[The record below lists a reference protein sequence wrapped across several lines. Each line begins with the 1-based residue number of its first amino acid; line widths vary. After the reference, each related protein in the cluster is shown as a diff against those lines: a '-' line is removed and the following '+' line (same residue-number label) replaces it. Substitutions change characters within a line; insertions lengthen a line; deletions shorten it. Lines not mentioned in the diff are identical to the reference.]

1 MRKNINP
8 KSLKGQDKLNRMLGL
23 MDRMNTLTESK
34 SFSELELIK
43 KGPNGI
49 VYGIIRENRDYFI
62 KTTNKTSGQ
71 FLSED
76 FSYVGGLQNKYDERY
91 KSYAEAIKHLNMKFD
106 MLNESYGIDSNTNIF
121 ESDGVAFGGGV
132 GFGFVMEEDDEEDK
146 NESKQEIISD
156 ADLEE
161 QKKVLKVDAPKAE
174 TPVED
179 EVEDEVDVDMG
190 GDIADVE
197 FDEEET
203 EEGGDE
209 FGDEGMEDEEGDED
223 GDTKKIQKYT
233 GKIGQMLRD
242 MDESDLDLEKYV
254 INSIISAM
262 HLDEMDEEDKE
273 DIIEKIESGDEEED
287 DFDMEGGEEEAD
299 LDLDDEETTEEL
311 PEEGGEDED
320 KEDDEDKEVV
330 KVKKEQLKMLEEE
343 GICTCG
349 DKCLLYPEAKGVDAS
364 DLLKQGAKSGK
375 ECIILTDDNM
385 TDLKSEGEC
394 KCGGVKLKCKKEKNE
409 GRVFSKKQLMESFL
423 RNTTKK
429 SLKRVLRERRELCE
443 ECGGRLTEGMC
454 MECGPNEHHMGKS
467 SPGQY
472 DREAYIMDE
481 EDIMNEKLVGK
492 QHKLDRNKNGKI
504 DAEDFRMLRKGRKDR
519 RRNIDEDEFEFI
531 EEPSVRPR
539 GERPPMPPTIEPNLN
554 SDKYLRPRGLDED
567 MDVMDA
573 IATGQGYLD
582 ATNDLDRDFDGIP
595 NRLDMDNNDDGELD
609 FSMGRKD
616 RYRSIGDDNEDFIE
630 LDIDFLRNSEAPV
643 KEPGIKEPTT
653 KPGKGDKWRT
663 IKRPKVDPKPKA
675 GKRMDRSDKPRPSY
689 RRRGMFR

>member
-1 MRKNINP
+1 MRRNINP
-8 KSLKGQDKLNRMLGL
+8 KTLKGQDKLNRVLDL
-23 MDRMNTLTESK
+23 MGKMNTLNESK
-34 SFSELELIK
+34 SYSELELVK

-49 VYGIIRENRDYFI
+49 VYGIVRENHDYFI
-62 KTTNKTSGQ
+62 KTSNKTSGK
-71 FLSED
+71 FLAED

-91 KSYAEAIKHLNMKFD
+91 NSYAEAIKHLNMKFD

-121 ESDGVAFGGGV
+121 ESDGVAFGGGA
-132 GFGFVMEEDDEEDK
+132 GFGFVMEEDNEEEK
-146 NESKQEIISD
+146 NEEKKEIISDAD

-161 QKKVLKVDAPKAE
+161 QKKVLKVDTPKSE
-174 TPVED
+174 EP
-179 EVEDEVDVDMG
+179 VEDEVDVDMG

-197 FDEEET
+197 FDEETEET

-242 MDESDLDLEKYV
+242 MGEADLDLEKYV

-273 DIIEKIESGDEEED
+273 DIIEKIESGDEEEGD
-287 DFDMEGGEEEAD
+287 DFDMEGGDEEVDVD
-299 LDLDDEETTEEL
+299 LDAEETTEET
-311 PEEGGEDED
+311 PEEGGEEELSEGED
-320 KEDDEDKEVV
+320 KEDDDDDDEKEVV

-385 TDLKSEGEC
+385 SDLKSEGEC
-394 KCGGVKLKCKKEKNE
+394 KCGGVKIKFKKDKEEKNE

-443 ECGGRLTEGMC
+443 ECGSRLTEGMC

-504 DAEDFRMLRKGRKDR
+504 DAEDFKMLRKGRKDR
-519 RRNIDEDEFEFI
+519 RRNIDEDEEM
-531 EEPSVRPR
+531 S
-539 GERPPMPPTIEPNLN
+539 
-554 SDKYLRPRGLDED
+554 
-567 MDVMDA
+567 VMDA

-609 FSMGRKD
+609 FSMNSDKG
-616 RYRSIGDDNEDFIE
+616 EDFIE

-663 IKRPKVDPKPKA
+663 IKRPKVDPRPKA
-675 GKRMDRSDKPRPSY
+675 DKRMDRSDKPRPSY

>member
-1 MRKNINP
+1 MRRNINP
-8 KSLKGQDKLNRMLGL
+8 KTLKGQDKLNRMLDL
-23 MDRMNTLTESK
+23 MGKMNTLNESK
-34 SFSELELIK
+34 SYSELELVK

-49 VYGIIRENRDYFI
+49 VYGIVRENHDYFI
-62 KTTNKTSGQ
+62 KTSNKTSGK
-71 FLSED
+71 FLAED
-76 FSYVGGLQNKYDERY
+76 FSYVGGLKNKYDERY
-91 KSYAEAIKHLNMKFD
+91 NSYAESIKHLNMKFD

-121 ESDGVAFGGGV
+121 ESDGVAFGGGT
-132 GFGFVMEEDDEEDK
+132 GFGFVMEEDDEDDEK
-146 NESKQEIISD
+146 NEEKKEIISDAD

-161 QKKVLKVDAPKAE
+161 QKKVLKVDTPKAE
-174 TPVED
+174 EP
-179 EVEDEVDVDMG
+179 VEDEVDVDMG

-197 FDEEET
+197 FDEET

-242 MDESDLDLEKYV
+242 MGEADLDLEKYV

-273 DIIEKIESGDEEED
+273 DIIEKIESGDEEEGD
-287 DFDMEGGEEEAD
+287 DFDMEGGDEEVDVD
-299 LDLDDEETTEEL
+299 LDAEETTEET
-311 PEEGGEDED
+311 PEEGGEEELSEGED
-320 KEDDEDKEVV
+320 KEDDDDDDEKEVV

-349 DKCLLYPEAKGVDAS
+349 DKCLIYPGAEDVDAE
-364 DLLKQGAKSGK
+364 DLLKQGSKSGK

-385 TDLKSEGEC
+385 SDLKSEGEC
-394 KCGGVKLKCKKEKNE
+394 KCGGVKLKCKKDKEEKNE

-443 ECGGRLTEGMC
+443 ECGSRLTEGMC

-472 DREAYIMDE
+472 DRGAYIMGE

-504 DAEDFRMLRKGRKDR
+504 DAEDFKMLRKGRKDR
-519 RRNIDEDEFEFI
+519 RRNIDEDEEM
-531 EEPSVRPR
+531 S
-539 GERPPMPPTIEPNLN
+539 
-554 SDKYLRPRGLDED
+554 
-567 MDVMDA
+567 VMDA

-582 ATNDLDRDFDGIP
+582 TTNDLDRDFDGIP

-609 FSMGRKD
+609 FSMNSDKG
-616 RYRSIGDDNEDFIE
+616 EDFIE

-663 IKRPKVDPKPKA
+663 IKRPKVDPRPKA
-675 GKRMDRSDKPRPSY
+675 DKRMDRSDKPRPSY

>member
-1 MRKNINP
+1 MRRNINP
-8 KSLKGQDKLNRMLGL
+8 KTLKGQDKLNRVLDL
-23 MDRMNTLTESK
+23 MGKMNTLNESK
-34 SFSELELIK
+34 SYSELELVK

-49 VYGIIRENRDYFI
+49 VYGIVRENHDYFI
-62 KTTNKTSGQ
+62 KTSNKTSGK
-71 FLSED
+71 FLAED
-76 FSYVGGLQNKYDERY
+76 FSYVGGLKNKYDERY
-91 KSYAEAIKHLNMKFD
+91 NSYAESIKHLNMKFD

-121 ESDGVAFGGGV
+121 ESDGVAFGGGA
-132 GFGFVMEEDDEEDK
+132 GFGFVMEEDDEDDEK
-146 NESKQEIISD
+146 NEEKKEIISDAD

-161 QKKVLKVDAPKAE
+161 QKKVLKVDTPKAE
-174 TPVED
+174 EP
-179 EVEDEVDVDMG
+179 VEDEVDVDMG

-197 FDEEET
+197 FDEET

-242 MDESDLDLEKYV
+242 MGEADLDLEKYV

-273 DIIEKIESGDEEED
+273 DIIEKIESGDEEEGD
-287 DFDMEGGEEEAD
+287 DFDMEGGDEEVDVD
-299 LDLDDEETTEEL
+299 LDAEETTEET
-311 PEEGGEDED
+311 PEEGGEEELSEGED
-320 KEDDEDKEVV
+320 KEDDDDDDDEKEVV

-385 TDLKSEGEC
+385 SDLKSEGEC
-394 KCGGVKLKCKKEKNE
+394 KCGGVKLKCKKDKEEKNE

-443 ECGGRLTEGMC
+443 ECGSRLTEGMC

-504 DAEDFRMLRKGRKDR
+504 DAEDFKMLRKGRKDR
-519 RRNIDEDEFEFI
+519 RRNIDEDEEM
-531 EEPSVRPR
+531 S
-539 GERPPMPPTIEPNLN
+539 
-554 SDKYLRPRGLDED
+554 
-567 MDVMDA
+567 VMDA

-609 FSMGRKD
+609 FSMNSDKG
-616 RYRSIGDDNEDFIE
+616 EDFIE

-663 IKRPKVDPKPKA
+663 IKRPKVDPRPKA
-675 GKRMDRSDKPRPSY
+675 DKRMDRSDKPRPSY

>member
-23 MDRMNTLTESK
+23 MNRMNTLTESK

-76 FSYVGGLQNKYDERY
+76 FNYVGGLQNKYDERY

-132 GFGFVMEEDDEEDK
+132 GFGFVMEEDDEEEEK
-146 NESKQEIISD
+146 KEIISDAD

-161 QKKVLKVDAPKAE
+161 QKKVLKVDTPKAE
-174 TPVED
+174 EP
-179 EVEDEVDVDMG
+179 VEDEVDVDMG

-209 FGDEGMEDEEGDED
+209 FGDEDMEGEEGDED

-273 DIIEKIESGDEEED
+273 DIIEKIESGDEDEEGD
-287 DFDMEGGEEEAD
+287 DFDMEGGDEEVDMD
-299 LDLDDEETTEEL
+299 LDAEEETTEET
-311 PEEGGEDED
+311 PEEGEELSEGED
-320 KEDDEDKEVV
+320 KEDDDDDDKKVV
-330 KVKKEQLKMLEEE
+330 NVKKEQLKMLEEE

-349 DKCLLYPEAKGVDAS
+349 GKCLIYPEAKGVDAD

-385 TDLKSEGEC
+385 SDLKSEGEC
-394 KCGGVKLKCKKEKNE
+394 KCGGVKLKCKKDKEEKNE
-409 GRVFSKKQLMESFL
+409 SRVFSKKQLMESFL
-423 RNTTKK
+423 RRTTKK
-429 SLKRVLRERRELCE
+429 SLKRVLKERRELCE

-454 MECGPNEHHMGKS
+454 MECGTNEHHMGSKATDKRF
-467 SPGQY
+467 PHY
-472 DREAYIMDE
+472 DKEAYIMDE

-504 DAEDFRMLRKGRKDR
+504 DAEDFKMLRKGRKDR
-519 RRNIDEDEFEFI
+519 RRNIDE
-531 EEPSVRPR
+531 EE
-539 GERPPMPPTIEPNLN
+539 
-554 SDKYLRPRGLDED
+554 

-609 FSMGRKD
+609 FSMD
-616 RYRSIGDDNEDFIE
+616 NNSGDDFIE

-653 KPGKGDKWRT
+653 RPGKGDKWRT
-663 IKRPKVDPKPKA
+663 IKRPKVDPRPKA
-675 GKRMDRSDKPRPSY
+675 SKRMDKSDKPRPSY

>member
-1 MRKNINP
+1 MRRNINP
-8 KSLKGQDKLNRMLGL
+8 KTLKGQDKLNRMLDL
-23 MDRMNTLTESK
+23 MGKMNTLNESK
-34 SFSELELIK
+34 SYSELELVK

-49 VYGIIRENRDYFI
+49 VYGIVRENHDYFI
-62 KTTNKTSGQ
+62 KTSNKTSGK
-71 FLSED
+71 FLAED
-76 FSYVGGLQNKYDERY
+76 FSYVGGLKNKYDERY
-91 KSYAEAIKHLNMKFD
+91 NSYAESIKHLNMKFD

-121 ESDGVAFGGGV
+121 ESDGVAFGGGT
-132 GFGFVMEEDDEEDK
+132 GFGFVMEEDDEDDEK
-146 NESKQEIISD
+146 NEEKKEIISDAD

-161 QKKVLKVDAPKAE
+161 QKKVLKVDTPKAE
-174 TPVED
+174 EP
-179 EVEDEVDVDMG
+179 VEDEVDVDMG

-197 FDEEET
+197 FDEET

-242 MDESDLDLEKYV
+242 MGEADLDLEKYV

-273 DIIEKIESGDEEED
+273 DIIEKIESGDEEEGD
-287 DFDMEGGEEEAD
+287 DFDMEGGDEEVDVD
-299 LDLDDEETTEEL
+299 LDAEETTEE
-311 PEEGGEDED
+311 GGEEELSEGED
-320 KEDDEDKEVV
+320 KEDDDDDDEKEVV

-349 DKCLLYPEAKGVDAS
+349 DKCLIYPGAEDVDAE
-364 DLLKQGAKSGK
+364 DLLKQGSKSGK

-385 TDLKSEGEC
+385 SDLKSEGEC
-394 KCGGVKLKCKKEKNE
+394 KCGGVKLKCKKDKEEKNE

-443 ECGGRLTEGMC
+443 ECGSRLTEGMC

-504 DAEDFRMLRKGRKDR
+504 DAEDFKMLRKGRKDR
-519 RRNIDEDEFEFI
+519 RRNIDEDEEM
-531 EEPSVRPR
+531 S
-539 GERPPMPPTIEPNLN
+539 
-554 SDKYLRPRGLDED
+554 
-567 MDVMDA
+567 VMDA

-582 ATNDLDRDFDGIP
+582 TTNDLDRDFDGIP

-609 FSMGRKD
+609 FSMNSDKG
-616 RYRSIGDDNEDFIE
+616 EDFIE

-663 IKRPKVDPKPKA
+663 IKRPKVDPRPKA
-675 GKRMDRSDKPRPSY
+675 DKRMDRSDKPRPSY

>member
-34 SFSELELIK
+34 SFSELELVK

-49 VYGIIRENRDYFI
+49 VYGVIRENHDYFI
-62 KTTNKTSGQ
+62 KTSNKTSGQ
-71 FLSED
+71 FLAED
-76 FSYVGGLQNKYDERY
+76 FSYIGGLQNKYDERY

-121 ESDGVAFGGGV
+121 ESDGVAFGGGA
-132 GFGFVMEEDDEEDK
+132 GFGFVMEEEDEDEEK
-146 NESKQEIISD
+146 NEEKEIISD
-156 ADLEE
+156 ADSDLEE
-161 QKKVLKVDAPKAE
+161 QKKVLKVDAPKSE
-174 TPVED
+174 EP
-179 EVEDEVDVDMG
+179 VEDEVDVDMG

-197 FDEEET
+197 FDEET

-209 FGDEGMEDEEGDED
+209 FGDESMEDEEGDED

-242 MDESDLDLEKYV
+242 MDEADLDLEKYV

-273 DIIEKIESGDEEED
+273 DIIEKIESGDEDEEGMD
-287 DFDMEGGEEEAD
+287 DFDMEGGDEEVDMD
-299 LDLDDEETTEEL
+299 LDAEETTEET
-311 PEEGGEDED
+311 PEEGGEELSEGED
-320 KEDDEDKEVV
+320 KEDDDKEVV

-349 DKCLLYPEAKGVDAS
+349 DKCLIYPGAKDAKAE

-385 TDLKSEGEC
+385 SDLKSEGEC
-394 KCGGVKLKCKKEKNE
+394 KCGDVKIKCKKDKEEKNE

-429 SLKRVLRERRELCE
+429 SLKRVLKERRELCE
-443 ECGGRLTEGMC
+443 QCGSRLTEGMC
-454 MECGPNEHHMGKS
+454 MECGPNEHHMGSKATHKKY
-467 SPGQY
+467 PHY
-472 DREAYIMDE
+472 DKEAYIMDE

-492 QHKLDRNKNGKI
+492 QHKLDRNKNGKV
-504 DAEDFRMLRKGRKDR
+504 DAEDFKMLRKGRKDR
-519 RRNIDEDEFEFI
+519 RRNIDE
-531 EEPSVRPR
+531 EEM
-539 GERPPMPPTIEPNLN
+539 G
-554 SDKYLRPRGLDED
+554 
-567 MDVMDA
+567 VMDA

-582 ATNDLDRDFDGIP
+582 ATGDLDRDFDGIP

-609 FSMGRKD
+609 FSMNSDKG
-616 RYRSIGDDNEDFIE
+616 EDFIE

-663 IKRPKVDPKPKA
+663 IKRPKVDPRPKA
-675 GKRMDRSDKPRPSY
+675 DRRMDRSEKPRPSY

>member
-1 MRKNINP
+1 MRRNINP
-8 KSLKGQDKLNRMLGL
+8 KTLKGQDKLNRMLDL
-23 MDRMNTLTESK
+23 MGKMNTLNESK
-34 SFSELELIK
+34 SYSELELVK

-49 VYGIIRENRDYFI
+49 VYGIVRENHDYFI
-62 KTTNKTSGQ
+62 KTSNKTSGK
-71 FLSED
+71 FLAED

-91 KSYAEAIKHLNMKFD
+91 NSYAESIKHLNMKFD

-121 ESDGVAFGGGV
+121 ESDGVAFGGGT
-132 GFGFVMEEDDEEDK
+132 GFGFVMEEDDEDDEK
-146 NESKQEIISD
+146 NEEKKEIISDAD

-161 QKKVLKVDAPKAE
+161 QKKVLKVDTPKAE
-174 TPVED
+174 EP
-179 EVEDEVDVDMG
+179 VEDEVDVDMG

-197 FDEEET
+197 FDEET

-242 MDESDLDLEKYV
+242 MGEADLDLEKYV

-273 DIIEKIESGDEEED
+273 DIIEKIESGDEEEGD
-287 DFDMEGGEEEAD
+287 DFDMEGGDEEVDVD
-299 LDLDDEETTEEL
+299 LDAEETTEET
-311 PEEGGEDED
+311 PEEGGEEELSEGED
-320 KEDDEDKEVV
+320 KEDDDDDDEKEVV

-349 DKCLLYPEAKGVDAS
+349 DKCLIYPGAEDVDAE
-364 DLLKQGAKSGK
+364 DLLKQGSKSGK

-385 TDLKSEGEC
+385 SDLKSEGEC
-394 KCGGVKLKCKKEKNE
+394 KCGGVKLKCKKDKEEKNE

-443 ECGGRLTEGMC
+443 ECGSRLTEGMC

-472 DREAYIMDE
+472 DRGAYIMGE

-504 DAEDFRMLRKGRKDR
+504 DAEDFKMLRKGRKDR
-519 RRNIDEDEFEFI
+519 RRNIDE
-531 EEPSVRPR
+531 EEM
-539 GERPPMPPTIEPNLN
+539 G
-554 SDKYLRPRGLDED
+554 
-567 MDVMDA
+567 VMDA

-582 ATNDLDRDFDGIP
+582 ATGDLDRDFDGIP

-609 FSMGRKD
+609 FSMNSDKG
-616 RYRSIGDDNEDFIE
+616 EDFIE

-663 IKRPKVDPKPKA
+663 IKRPKVDPRPKA
-675 GKRMDRSDKPRPSY
+675 DKRMDRSDKPRPSY

>member
-34 SFSELELIK
+34 SFSELELVK

-49 VYGIIRENRDYFI
+49 VYGVIRENHDYFI
-62 KTTNKTSGQ
+62 KTSNKTSGQ
-71 FLSED
+71 FLAED
-76 FSYVGGLQNKYDERY
+76 FSYIGGLQNKYDERY

-121 ESDGVAFGGGV
+121 ESDGVAFGGGA
-132 GFGFVMEEDDEEDK
+132 GFGFVMEEEDEDEEK
-146 NESKQEIISD
+146 NEEKEIISD
-156 ADLEE
+156 ADSDLEE
-161 QKKVLKVDAPKAE
+161 QKKVLKVDAPKSE
-174 TPVED
+174 EP
-179 EVEDEVDVDMG
+179 VEDEVDVDMG

-197 FDEEET
+197 FDEET

-209 FGDEGMEDEEGDED
+209 FGDESMEDEEGDED

-242 MDESDLDLEKYV
+242 MDEADLDLEKYV

-273 DIIEKIESGDEEED
+273 DIIEKIESGDEDEEGMD
-287 DFDMEGGEEEAD
+287 DFDMEGGDEEVDMD
-299 LDLDDEETTEEL
+299 LDAEETTEET
-311 PEEGGEDED
+311 PEEGGEELSEGED
-320 KEDDEDKEVV
+320 KEDDDKEVV

-349 DKCLLYPEAKGVDAS
+349 DKCLIYPGAKDAKAE

-385 TDLKSEGEC
+385 SDLKSEGEC
-394 KCGGVKLKCKKEKNE
+394 KCGDVKIKCKKDKEEKNE

-429 SLKRVLRERRELCE
+429 SLKRVLKERRELCE
-443 ECGGRLTEGMC
+443 QCGSRLTEGMC
-454 MECGPNEHHMGKS
+454 MECGPNEHHMGSKATHKKY
-467 SPGQY
+467 PHY
-472 DREAYIMDE
+472 DKEAYIMDE

-492 QHKLDRNKNGKI
+492 QHKLDRNKNGKV
-504 DAEDFRMLRKGRKDR
+504 DAEDFKMLRKGRKDR
-519 RRNIDEDEFEFI
+519 RRNIDE
-531 EEPSVRPR
+531 EEM
-539 GERPPMPPTIEPNLN
+539 G
-554 SDKYLRPRGLDED
+554 
-567 MDVMDA
+567 VMDA

-582 ATNDLDRDFDGIP
+582 ATGDLDRDFDGIP

-609 FSMGRKD
+609 FSMNSDKG
-616 RYRSIGDDNEDFIE
+616 EDFIE

-663 IKRPKVDPKPKA
+663 IKRPKVDPRPKA
-675 GKRMDRSDKPRPSY
+675 DTRMDRSEKPRPSY

>member
-34 SFSELELIK
+34 SFSELELVK

-49 VYGIIRENRDYFI
+49 VYGVIRENHDYFI
-62 KTTNKTSGQ
+62 KTSNKTSGQ
-71 FLSED
+71 FLAED
-76 FSYVGGLQNKYDERY
+76 FSYIGGLQNKYDERY

-121 ESDGVAFGGGV
+121 ESDGVAFGGGA
-132 GFGFVMEEDDEEDK
+132 GFGFVMEEEDEDEEK
-146 NESKQEIISD
+146 NEEKEIISD
-156 ADLEE
+156 ADSDLEE
-161 QKKVLKVDAPKAE
+161 QKKVLKVDAPKSE
-174 TPVED
+174 EP
-179 EVEDEVDVDMG
+179 VEDEVDVEMG

-197 FDEEET
+197 FDEET

-209 FGDEGMEDEEGDED
+209 FGDESMEDEEGDED

-242 MDESDLDLEKYV
+242 MDEADLDLEKYV

-273 DIIEKIESGDEEED
+273 DIIEKIESGDEDEEGMD
-287 DFDMEGGEEEAD
+287 DFDMEGGDEEVDMD
-299 LDLDDEETTEEL
+299 LDAEETTEET
-311 PEEGGEDED
+311 PEEGGEELSEGED
-320 KEDDEDKEVV
+320 KEDDDKEVV

-349 DKCLLYPEAKGVDAS
+349 DKCLIYPGAKDAKAE

-385 TDLKSEGEC
+385 SDLKSEGEC
-394 KCGGVKLKCKKEKNE
+394 KCGDVKIKCKKDKEEKNE

-429 SLKRVLRERRELCE
+429 SLKRVLKERRELCE
-443 ECGGRLTEGMC
+443 QCGSRLTEGMC
-454 MECGPNEHHMGKS
+454 MECGPNEHHMGSKATHKKY
-467 SPGQY
+467 PHY
-472 DREAYIMDE
+472 DKEAYIMDE

-504 DAEDFRMLRKGRKDR
+504 DAEDFKMLRKGRKDR
-519 RRNIDEDEFEFI
+519 RRNIDE
-531 EEPSVRPR
+531 EEM
-539 GERPPMPPTIEPNLN
+539 G
-554 SDKYLRPRGLDED
+554 
-567 MDVMDA
+567 VMDA

-582 ATNDLDRDFDGIP
+582 ATGDLDRDFDGIP

-609 FSMGRKD
+609 FSMNSDKG
-616 RYRSIGDDNEDFIE
+616 EDFIE

-663 IKRPKVDPKPKA
+663 IKRPKVDPRPKA
-675 GKRMDRSDKPRPSY
+675 DRRMDRSEKPRPSY

>member
-23 MDRMNTLTESK
+23 MNRMNTLTESK

-76 FSYVGGLQNKYDERY
+76 FNYVGGLQNKYDERY

-132 GFGFVMEEDDEEDK
+132 GFGFVMEEDDEEEEK
-146 NESKQEIISD
+146 KEIISDAD

-161 QKKVLKVDAPKAE
+161 QKKVLKVDTPKAE
-174 TPVED
+174 EP
-179 EVEDEVDVDMG
+179 VEDEVDVDMG

-209 FGDEGMEDEEGDED
+209 FGDEDMEGEEGDED

-273 DIIEKIESGDEEED
+273 DIIEKIESGDEDEEGD
-287 DFDMEGGEEEAD
+287 DFDMEGGDEEVDMD
-299 LDLDDEETTEEL
+299 LDAEEETTEET
-311 PEEGGEDED
+311 PEEGEELSEGED
-320 KEDDEDKEVV
+320 KEDDDDDDKKVV
-330 KVKKEQLKMLEEE
+330 NVKKEQLKMLEEE

-349 DKCLLYPEAKGVDAS
+349 GKCLIYPEAKGVDAD

-385 TDLKSEGEC
+385 SDLKSEGEC
-394 KCGGVKLKCKKEKNE
+394 KCGGVKLKCKKDKEEKNE
-409 GRVFSKKQLMESFL
+409 SRVFSKKQLMESFL
-423 RNTTKK
+423 RRETKK

-443 ECGGRLTEGMC
+443 ECGGRMNEGMC
-454 MECGPNEHHMGKS
+454 SECGMNEHHLGDS
-467 SPGQY
+467 SPGFY
-472 DREAYIMDE
+472 DGAAYRTMKE
-481 EDIMNEKLVGK
+481 EDIVNEKLVGK

-504 DAEDFRMLRKGRKDR
+504 DAEDFKMLRKGRKDR
-519 RRNIDEDEFEFI
+519 RRNIDE
-531 EEPSVRPR
+531 EEM
-539 GERPPMPPTIEPNLN
+539 G
-554 SDKYLRPRGLDED
+554 
-567 MDVMDA
+567 VMDA
-573 IATGQGYLD
+573 IATGQGYLG

-609 FSMGRKD
+609 FAMGRKD
-616 RYRSIGDDNEDFIE
+616 RYKSIGDDNEDFIE
-630 LDIDFLRNSEAPV
+630 LDIDFLRNDSPGT
-643 KEPGIKEPTT
+643 KEKERTTTTPTT

-675 GKRMDRSDKPRPSY
+675 DKRMDRSDKPRPSY

>member
-1 MRKNINP
+1 MRRNINP
-8 KSLKGQDKLNRMLGL
+8 KTLKGQDKLNRMLDL
-23 MDRMNTLTESK
+23 MGKMNTLNESK
-34 SFSELELIK
+34 SYSELELVK

-49 VYGIIRENRDYFI
+49 VYGIVRENHDYFI
-62 KTTNKTSGQ
+62 KTSNKTSGK
-71 FLSED
+71 FLAED

-91 KSYAEAIKHLNMKFD
+91 NSYAESIKHLNMKFD

-121 ESDGVAFGGGV
+121 ESDGVAFGGGT
-132 GFGFVMEEDDEEDK
+132 GFGFVMEEDDEDDEEK
-146 NESKQEIISD
+146 KEIISDAD

-161 QKKVLKVDAPKAE
+161 QKKVLKVDTPKAE
-174 TPVED
+174 EP
-179 EVEDEVDVDMG
+179 VEDEVDVDMG

-197 FDEEET
+197 FDEET

-242 MDESDLDLEKYV
+242 MGEADLDLEKYV

-273 DIIEKIESGDEEED
+273 DIIEKIESGDEEEGD
-287 DFDMEGGEEEAD
+287 DFDMEGGDEEVDVD
-299 LDLDDEETTEEL
+299 LDAEETTEET
-311 PEEGGEDED
+311 PEEGGEEELSEGED
-320 KEDDEDKEVV
+320 KEDDDDDDEKEVV

-349 DKCLLYPEAKGVDAS
+349 DKCLIYPGAEDVDAE
-364 DLLKQGAKSGK
+364 DLLKQGSKSGK

-385 TDLKSEGEC
+385 SDLKSEGEC
-394 KCGGVKLKCKKEKNE
+394 KCGGVKLKCKKDKEEKNE

-443 ECGGRLTEGMC
+443 ECGSRLTEGMC

-472 DREAYIMDE
+472 DRGAYIMGE

-504 DAEDFRMLRKGRKDR
+504 DAEDFKMLRKGRKDR
-519 RRNIDEDEFEFI
+519 RRNIDE
-531 EEPSVRPR
+531 EEM
-539 GERPPMPPTIEPNLN
+539 G
-554 SDKYLRPRGLDED
+554 
-567 MDVMDA
+567 VMDA

-582 ATNDLDRDFDGIP
+582 ATGDLDRDFDGIP

-609 FSMGRKD
+609 FSMNSDKG
-616 RYRSIGDDNEDFIE
+616 EDFIE

-663 IKRPKVDPKPKA
+663 IKRPKVDPRPKA
-675 GKRMDRSDKPRPSY
+675 DKRMDRSDKPRPSY

>member
-1 MRKNINP
+1 MKRNINP
-8 KSLKGQDKLNRMLGL
+8 KTLKGQDKLNRVLDL
-23 MDRMNTLTESK
+23 MGKMNTLNESK
-34 SFSELELIK
+34 SYSELELVK

-49 VYGIIRENRDYFI
+49 VYGVIRENHDYFI
-62 KTTNKTSGQ
+62 KTSNKTSGK
-71 FLSED
+71 FLAED

-91 KSYAEAIKHLNMKFD
+91 NSYAEAIKHLNMKFD

-121 ESDGVAFGGGV
+121 ESDGVAFGGGA
-132 GFGFVMEEDDEEDK
+132 GFGFVMEEDDDEEK
-146 NESKQEIISD
+146 NEEKKEIISDAD

-161 QKKVLKVDAPKAE
+161 QKKVLKVDTPKAE
-174 TPVED
+174 VPVED

-190 GDIADVE
+190 GDIADVD
-197 FDEEET
+197 FGEEEMSD
-203 EEGGDE
+203 EDMGDE
-209 FGDEGMEDEEGDED
+209 DMGDDGDED

-242 MDESDLDLEKYV
+242 MDEADSDLEKYV

-273 DIIEKIESGDEEED
+273 DIIAKLEGDDEEEGD
-287 DFDMEGGEEEAD
+287 DLDMEGGDEEVDMD
-299 LDLDDEETTEEL
+299 LDAEEETTEES
-311 PEEGGEDED
+311 PEEGGEELSEGED
-320 KEDDEDKEVV
+320 KEDDDDDDDDKKVV
-330 KVKKEQLKMLEEE
+330 NVKKEQLKMLEEE

-349 DKCLLYPEAKGVDAS
+349 GKCLIYPEAEGVDAS

-385 TDLKSEGEC
+385 SDLKSEGEC

-423 RNTTKK
+423 RNSTKK
-429 SLKRVLRERRELCE
+429 SLKKVLRERRELCE
-443 ECGGRLTEGMC
+443 QCGGRLTEGMC
-454 MECGPNEHHMGKS
+454 MECGPNEHHMGSKATHKRY
-467 SPGQY
+467 PHY
-472 DREAYIMDE
+472 DKEAYIMDE
-481 EDIMNEKLVGK
+481 EEIMNEKLVGK

-504 DAEDFRMLRKGRKDR
+504 DAEDFKMLRKGRKDR
-519 RRNIDEDEFEFI
+519 RRNIDEDEEM
-531 EEPSVRPR
+531 
-539 GERPPMPPTIEPNLN
+539 G
-554 SDKYLRPRGLDED
+554 
-567 MDVMDA
+567 VMDA

-595 NRLDMDNNDDGELD
+595 NRLDMDNNDDGDLD
-609 FSMGRKD
+609 FSMD
-616 RYRSIGDDNEDFIE
+616 NNSGDDFIE
-630 LDIDFLRNSEAPV
+630 LDIDFLRNSESPV

-663 IKRPKVDPKPKA
+663 IKRPKVDPRPKA
-675 GKRMDRSDKPRPSY
+675 KSDRMDRSDKPRPSY

>member
-287 DFDMEGGEEEAD
+287 DFDMEGGEGEAD

-311 PEEGGEDED
+311 PEEGGEEELSEGED
-320 KEDDEDKEVV
+320 KEDKEVV

-385 TDLKSEGEC
+385 SDLKSEGEC
-394 KCGGVKLKCKKEKNE
+394 KCGGVKIKCKKDKEEKNE

-443 ECGGRLTEGMC
+443 ECGSRLTEGMC

-504 DAEDFRMLRKGRKDR
+504 DAEDFKMLRKGRKDR
-519 RRNIDEDEFEFI
+519 RRNIDEDEEM
-531 EEPSVRPR
+531 S
-539 GERPPMPPTIEPNLN
+539 
-554 SDKYLRPRGLDED
+554 
-567 MDVMDA
+567 VMDA

-609 FSMGRKD
+609 FSMNSDKG
-616 RYRSIGDDNEDFIE
+616 EDFIE

-663 IKRPKVDPKPKA
+663 IKRPKVDPRPKA
-675 GKRMDRSDKPRPSY
+675 DKRMDRSDKPRPSY